1 VLAKLF
7 ARVRGSP
14 TCCGPTAHPDAAA
27 TGQIALVGSPN
38 VGKSVLF
45 GNLTGMYVIVSNY
58 PGTTVEVSRGVSEVA
73 GRRYEVVDT
82 PGMYS
87 LLPLSEEER
96 VARRILIH
104 GRPDV
109 VIQVADAKNLERMLL
124 LTFQLIEAGLPV
136 ILVLNMMDEA
146 RARGLRVNAAAL
158 ESELGVPVVLAVGT
172 TGEGMDKLRRRI
184 RSLPT
189 PPAPDRF
196 RYCPR
201 EGFAAEEHASRI
213 EALLAGQYA
222 LSKRALALLLLQG
235 DQEVHELIRGLDA
248 EAYPQIR
255 QIVEEAQ
262 RTVVRPVEYLL
273 MLERRR
279 WATAAVQRAVSVTG
293 PPVRTWGD
301 RLSWIL
307 VNPITG
313 IPVLILALYLTLYK
327 FVGGFGAGTVVDL
340 LEEHV
345 FRNHVT
351 PFLISLA
358 GQLIPWAP
366 IRDLLVG
373 DYGVLTLGL
382 RYAVAIILPIVT
394 LFFLVFSL
402 IEDVGYLPRLALLV
416 DRTFKKIGLSGRAVI
431 PIVLGFG
438 CGTMATMVT
447 RTLSSKRERM
457 IATLLLS
464 LAVPCSAQLG
474 VILALLSGRPA
485 ALLIWAGVLAFVYL
499 IVGFLADRVLPGQA
513 DPFYVEIPPLRLPQL
528 SNIVAKTYARVKWY
542 FMEVLP
548 LFLLASVLIWLGRL
562 TGLFGLVIRGLEFP
576 VRWIGMP
583 PRTAQ
588 VFLFGFFRRDY
599 GAAGLYDLHRAGAFT
614 GVQLVV
620 GAVAL
625 TLFMPCV
632 AQFLMTA
639 KERGWWAGLA
649 IAGTVSVTA
658 FVVAF
663 VVFHALTGLGV
674 VL

>member
-1 VLAKLF
+1 MLAKLL
-7 ARVRGSP
+7 AKVRGSP
-14 TCCGPTAHPDAAA
+14 TCCGGTGRPHEAA

-45 GNLTGMYVIVSNY
+45 GNLTGMYVTVSNY
-58 PGTTVEVSRGVSEVA
+58 PGTTVEVSRGVGEVA

-87 LLPLSEEER
+87 LLPLSEEEG

-104 GRPDV
+104 ERPDV

-124 LTFQLIEAGLPV
+124 LTFQLVEAGLPV

-146 RARGLRVNAAAL
+146 RARGLQVDAAAL
-158 ESELGVPVVLAVGT
+158 ERELGVPVVPAVGT

-196 RYCPR
+196 RYRAR
-201 EGFAAEEHASRI
+201 EGFGAEPHVARI
-213 EALLAGQYA
+213 EALLTGQYA

-235 DQEVHELIRGLDA
+235 DQEVHELVRRLEDGT
-248 EAYPQIR
+248 YPRIR
-255 QIVEEAQ
+255 QVVEEAQ
-262 RTVVRPVEYLL
+262 RSTARPVEYVLT
-273 MLERRR
+273 LERRR
-279 WATAAVQRAVSVTG
+279 WATAAVERAVSVTG

-301 RLSWIL
+301 RVSWVL
-307 VNPITG
+307 VNPVTG
-313 IPVLILALYLTLYK
+313 IPVLILVLYLTLYK
-327 FVGGFGAGTVVDL
+327 FVGGFGAGTVVDF
-340 LEEHV
+340 LELHV
-345 FRNHVT
+345 FQNHVN
-351 PFLISLA
+351 PFLTGLA
-358 GQLIPWAP
+358 GRLIPWAP
-366 IRDLLVG
+366 IKDLLVG

-382 RYAVAIILPIVT
+382 RYAVGIILPIVT

-474 VILALLSGRPA
+474 VILALLSGRPV

-499 IVGFLADRVLPGQA
+499 AVGFLADRIMPGQS
-513 DPFYVEIPPLRLPQL
+513 DPFYVEIPPLRMPQL
-528 SNIVAKTYARVKWY
+528 SNIAAKTFARVKWY

-562 TGLFGLVIRGLEFP
+562 TGLFDFAIGVLEYP

-583 PRTAQ
+583 LQTAQ

-599 GAAGLYDLHRAGAFT
+599 GAAGLYDMQKAGALT

-620 GAVAL
+620 GCVAL
-625 TLFMPCV
+625 TLFMPCI

-639 KERGWWAGLA
+639 RERGRLAGLA
-649 IAGTVSVTA
+649 IAGAVSVIA
-658 FVVAF
+658 FAVAF
-663 VVFHALTGLGV
+663 AVFRALTGLGV